1 MKKSI
6 LGALLPL
13 LTMIIIFVLSFENI
27 ITNSLGLSDMDIK
40 GALISGI
47 VLFIPFSFLVN
58 GIICAIKQINWKI
71 PALISLLGSIA
82 IMVYLRFD
90 GTEMALYLSYYFMSY
105 CIGCWI
111 TSAMK
116 K

>member
-1 MKKSI
+1 MKKNI

-27 ITNSLGLSDMDIK
+27 ITNNLGLSEMDIK
-40 GALISGI
+40 GILISGV
-47 VLFIPFSFLVN
+47 VLYIPVAFLVN
-58 GIICAIKQINWKI
+58 GIICAKKQINWKI
-71 PALISLLGSIA
+71 PALISLLGSVV
-82 IMVYLRFD
+82 IMMYLRFD
-90 GTEMALYLSYYFMSY
+90 STEMTLYLSYYFMSY
-105 CIGCWI
+105 CIGYWI

>member
-1 MKKSI
+1 MKKNI
-6 LGALLPL
+6 LGVLLQL

-40 GALISGI
+40 GILISGV
-47 VLFIPFSFLVN
+47 VLYIPVSFLVN
-58 GIICAIKQINWKI
+58 GIICAKKQIKWKI
-71 PALISLLGSIA
+71 PVLISFLGSVV
-82 IMVYLRFD
+82 IMMYLSFD
-90 GTEMALYLSYYFMSY
+90 RIEMALYLSYYFISY
-105 CIGCWI
+105 YIGYWI